1 MDGSRTLL
9 TGMSDGGTFTYVSG
23 LEAGS
28 PFMYLASVSAAF
40 HPMLGQMA
48 DADQCPPQGIPRPVL
63 MDADRIRRIAL
74 VADVFGLDVP
84 TVAGIFWYLDGSC
97 DELAL
102 GALETGKALRAVP
115 T

>member
-1 MDGSRTLL
+1 MDT
-9 TGMSDGGTFTYVSG
+9 
-23 LEAGS
+23 
-28 PFMYLASVSAAF
+28 SVPHFRFGRNATERRRYF
-40 HPMLGQMA
+40 GQMA